1 MQQKTESQSCAITD
15 ANILI
20 NFIKIGRVDIL
31 QQLRM
36 YAFYLSEEVYREI
49 TYPAQRLVLD
59 HALKNGWL
67 RETVITDQN
76 ELRSYAQ
83 YRRQMGDGEAACLA
97 IAICRK
103 WIMACDEQKKKLI
116 SRTVRHHLGAGYLL
130 NTPGILS
137 RPYARAFS
145 LYHKQTQSKTHWRR
159 TDLSC
164 HLHLSRILSEIGHR
178 PATKKAARVSF
189 LAAFRTSLP
198 LSYPLLEHVACHRLS
213 GNRQNAW
220 SISISGNW
228 RIAFEE
234 DEGCIDRLNLEDYH

>member
-1 MQQKTESQSCAITD
+1 MQQKPESQSCAITD

-76 ELRSYAQ
+76 ELRSYGQ

-116 SRTVRHHLGAGYLL
+116 ARTVQHHLGAGYLL
-130 NTPGILS
+130 NTPGILLKAI
-137 RPYARAFS
+137 REG
-145 LYHKQTQSKTHWRR
+145 
-159 TDLSC
+159 
-164 HLHLSRILSEIGHR
+164 IL
-178 PATKKAARVSF
+178 TVSQADAIKNT
-189 LAAFRTSLP
+189 LAQ
-198 LSYPLLEHVACHRLS
+198 
-213 GNRQNAW
+213 NRFVMPFASFQNF
-220 SISISGNW
+220 I
-228 RIAFEE
+228 
-234 DEGCIDRLNLEDYH
+234 

>member
-1 MQQKTESQSCAITD
+1 MQQKTESQSCVITD

-20 NFIKIGRVDIL
+20 NFIKLGRVDIL

-36 YAFYLSEEVYREI
+36 YAFYLSEEVYEEI

-59 HALKNGWL
+59 HAVKNGWL

-116 SRTVRHHLGAGYLL
+116 SRTVQHHLGTGYLL
-130 NTPGILS
+130 NTPGILIKAI
-137 RPYARAFS
+137 REG
-145 LYHKQTQSKTHWRR
+145 
-159 TDLSC
+159 
-164 HLHLSRILSEIGHR
+164 ILSISQADAIKNTLAQNR
-178 PATKKAARVSF
+178 FVMPFASF
-189 LAAFRTSLP
+189 
-198 LSYPLLEHVACHRLS
+198 
-213 GNRQNAW
+213 QNF
-220 SISISGNW
+220 I
-228 RIAFEE
+228 
-234 DEGCIDRLNLEDYH
+234 